1 MAVTTSTTEINAID
15 QTYPVA
21 GQDNDSQGFRDNF
34 SNIKTSLTKVKA
46 DLDTLDGTTAQ
57 GVAHSIEGDIHT
69 NDFNGNVISEANFV
83 ATTDVAYTIGNVS
96 ASQNINWSN
105 GNYQI
110 VQVGNNL
117 TLTLTDWPATGKL
130 AKLRVVVTS
139 DGSSRTVTWNAG
151 GSGDIKFESTSGNE
165 FPTPFT
171 VASTD
176 NPKIVDFWTSNGG
189 SQIYAK
195 YVGEFT

>member
-46 DLDTLDGTTAQ
+46 DLDALDTNTAKLN
-57 GVAHSIEGDIHT
+57 VS
-69 NDFNGNVISEANFV
+69 NDFNGNQISEADFK
-83 ATTDVAYTIGNVS
+83 ATTEVAYTIGNVS

-105 GNYQI
+105 GNYQV

-151 GSGDIKFESTSGNE
+151 GSGDIKFESTTGNE

>member
-34 SNIKTSLTKVKA
+34 SNIKPSLTKVKA
-46 DLDTLDGTTAQ
+46 DLYALDTNTAKLN
-57 GVAHSIEGDIHT
+57 VS
-69 NDFNGNVISEANFV
+69 NDFNGNQISEADFK
-83 ATTDVAYTIGNVS
+83 ATTEVAYTIGNVS

>member
-21 GQDNDSQGFRDNF
+21 GQDNDSQGFRDYF

-46 DLDTLDGTTAQ
+46 DLDALDTNTAKLN
-57 GVAHSIEGDIHT
+57 VS
-69 NDFNGNVISEANFV
+69 NDFNGNQISEADFK
-83 ATTDVAYTIGNVS
+83 ATTEVAYTIGNVS

>member
-21 GQDNDSQGFRDNF
+21 GQDNDSQGCRDNF

-46 DLDTLDGTTAQ
+46 DLDALDTNTAKLN
-57 GVAHSIEGDIHT
+57 VS
-69 NDFNGNVISEANFV
+69 NDFNGNQISEADFK
-83 ATTDVAYTIGNVS
+83 ATTEVAYTIGNVS

>member
-46 DLDTLDGTTAQ
+46 DLDALDTNTAKLN
-57 GVAHSIEGDIHT
+57 VS
-69 NDFNGNVISEANFV
+69 NDFNGNQISEADFK
-83 ATTDVAYTIGNVS
+83 ATTEVAYTIGNVS

-176 NPKIVDFWTSNGG
+176 NPKIVDFWTSNAG

-195 YVGEFT
+195 YVGEYT

>member
-34 SNIKTSLTKVKA
+34 SNITTSLTKVKA
-46 DLDTLDGTTAQ
+46 DLDALDTNTAKLN
-57 GVAHSIEGDIHT
+57 VS
-69 NDFNGNVISEANFV
+69 NDFNGNQISEADFK
-83 ATTDVAYTIGNVS
+83 ATTEVAYTIGNVS